1 MKIAMATAEKARLR
15 RLSTSSSFS
24 FLGKNRLYMSLI
36 IAILLN
42 GCEPES
48 FTRTQNG
55 YRHLN
60 VSEDCTASPSRSTRQ
75 IITSGT

>member
-1 MKIAMATAEKARLR
+1 MR

-24 FLGKNRLYMSLI
+24 FPGKNRLYMSLI

-48 FTRTQNG
+48 FTRTQNAG

-60 VSEDCTASPSRSTRQ
+60 VSEVCTASPSRSTRQ
-75 IITSGT
+75 NITSGT